1 MFRRNAVPRD
11 NGPCT
16 AKLLTIHSE
25 RDGLAHVVALTGTLD
40 IRSVAGFEREMTRV
54 EDTDALEIVIDL
66 SGLASID
73 SFGLKSVINATVRA
87 RERDRCL
94 SLIAGCDDVQATFE
108 TMGLVTRLPFKRSVR
123 QAPQAG
129 VGSARQL
136 RS

>member
-1 MFRRNAVPRD
+1 LFRRNAVPRD
-11 NGPCT
+11 NGPRT

-40 IRSVAGFEREMTRV
+40 IRSVAAFEREMTRV

-73 SFGLKSVINATVRA
+73 SFGRKSVINATVRS
-87 RERDRCL
+87 RERGGRL

-108 TMGLVTRLPFKRSVR
+108 TMGLVTRLPFKRGCR
-123 QAPQAG
+123 QASQAAA
-129 VGSARQL
+129 GSARDL